1 MEDYIAAH
9 KYCINNRSQLEKDTK
24 CGCFYCLKI
33 FDPIEIT
40 EWLEDETG
48 TALYP
53 YCGIDSIIGNYT
65 GFPITTDFLKK
76 MNGYW
81 F

>member
-40 EWLEDETG
+40 EWLEYETG
-48 TALYP
+48 TALCP

-65 GFPITTDFLKK
+65 GCPITTDFLKR
-76 MNGYW
+76 
-81 F
+81 

>member
-1 MEDYIAAH
+1 M
-9 KYCINNRSQLEKDTK
+9 
-24 CGCFYCLKI
+24 KI

-48 TALYP
+48 TALCP
-53 YCGIDSIIGNYT
+53 HCGIDSIIGNYT

-76 MNGYW
+76 MNDYW